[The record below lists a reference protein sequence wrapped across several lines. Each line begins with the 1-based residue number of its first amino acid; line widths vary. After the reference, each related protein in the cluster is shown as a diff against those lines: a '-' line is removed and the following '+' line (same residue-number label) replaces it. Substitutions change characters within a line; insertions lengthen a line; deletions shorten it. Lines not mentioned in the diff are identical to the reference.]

1 MNIISIDWDKKIVKS
16 DFQEWEIV
24 SSNDDKHL
32 LCQRCENGR
41 YRAAEADVKKMH
53 IWEVKEITYQAP
65 LGEKFF
71 FDQDSGIIQL

>member
-1 MNIISIDWDKKIVKS
+1 MNILNIDWEKKIVKS

-24 SSNDDKHL
+24 SKNENLL

-41 YRAAEADVKKMH
+41 YRLAEADVKLMH

-65 LGEKFF
+65 QGEKYF
-71 FDQDSGIIQL
+71 FDEESGIIQL